1 MTNLNDTCRAHR
13 AALSFAAQR
22 WLAMASLLVGAAL
35 LTGCATVARPDPNDP
50 LESYNR
56 SMTRFNDQ
64 VDAMVLKPVATA
76 YREVTP
82 APVRTGVSNFFA
94 NIGDV
99 WSFVNN
105 VLQLRAEAA
114 GSSFMR
120 VNVNTIFGLGGLL
133 DVASELG
140 IERYKQDFGL
150 TLGRWGIGT
159 GPYLVLP
166 ILGPSTLRDTLALPV
181 DMKGNVVSHVDPVS
195 ARNSLYALR
204 AVDVRAN
211 LLRAG
216 SVLDSAALD
225 KYSFT
230 RDVFLQVRGS
240 QVDAAQRGN
249 GQVDVD
255 SNDGVLP
262 EEPGP

>member
-1 MTNLNDTCRAHR
+1 MTKPSYLRVA
-13 AALSFAAQR
+13 R
-22 WLAMASLLVGAAL
+22 WLSVAVGMWLLA
-35 LTGCATVARPDPNDP
+35 GCATVAHPDPRDP

-56 SMTRFNDQ
+56 SMTSFNEQ
-64 VDAMVLKPVATA
+64 LDAMVLKPVAIA

-94 NIGDV
+94 NLSDV

-105 VLQLRAEAA
+105 VLQLRGEAA
-114 GSSFMR
+114 ASSFMR
-120 VNVNTIFGLGGLL
+120 VNVNTFMGLGGVL
-133 DVASELG
+133 DIASELG
-140 IERYKQDFGL
+140 IDRYRQDFGL
-150 TLGRWGIGT
+150 TLGRWGMGT
-159 GPYLVLP
+159 GAYVVLP
-166 ILGPSTLRDTLALPV
+166 LMGPSTVRDIFALPV
-181 DMKGNVVSHVDPVS
+181 DFRGNVVRYVDPVS
-195 ARNSLYALR
+195 ARNTLYGLR
-204 AVDVRAN
+204 LVEVRSN